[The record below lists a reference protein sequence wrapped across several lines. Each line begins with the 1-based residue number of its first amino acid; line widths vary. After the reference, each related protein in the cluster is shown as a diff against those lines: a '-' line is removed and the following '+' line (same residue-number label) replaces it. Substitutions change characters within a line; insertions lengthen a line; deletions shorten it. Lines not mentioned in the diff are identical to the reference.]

1 MGLAWRHD
9 CAMASEITILRQQ
22 HQPQYRGATLMTD
35 KKEATINSAN
45 EQRSQIKTATG
56 KKAPN

>member
-1 MGLAWRHD
+1 
-9 CAMASEITILRQQ
+9 
-22 HQPQYRGATLMTD
+22 MTD
-35 KKEATINSAN
+35 KKEATIKSAN